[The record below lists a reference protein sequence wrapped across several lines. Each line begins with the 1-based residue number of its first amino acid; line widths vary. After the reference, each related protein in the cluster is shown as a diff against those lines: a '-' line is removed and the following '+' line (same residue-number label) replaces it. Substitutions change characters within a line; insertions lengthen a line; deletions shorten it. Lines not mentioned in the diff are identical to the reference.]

1 MQVAK
6 LMERK
11 LVIGL
16 ILFVLAAYL
25 VSGIRYAAYRPV
37 VSDNYLWAVYHVHS
51 TMSDG
56 LNSPAEIACQARKAR
71 VALVILTDHRSP
83 NRAASAFR
91 LTVNGVAVIGGSE
104 VKLPDGRL
112 TFFGATENPRL
123 SLASSAPQAMDQ
135 ARLSGAFPII
145 SYSEDSL
152 YGWRYWESDLN
163 PDGIEISNLFSSVR
177 ALTVFRGFL
186 LALYYPFSPYYFLK
200 SVSFPAQS
208 LSRWDDFLARRKTWG
223 LIAADAHGGFHIG
236 KWLAVP
242 VPSYAAAFSLAGLG
256 IARKYSSEPEV
267 AIRNGDFFNCIR
279 GAGEPLLFDFFASAG
294 TLNFSS
300 GSAAP
305 DGASLHAAVRTANQP
320 VRLVLIRDGTIAQQV
335 QADRL
340 DVLKT
345 EAGVYRLEVY
355 LVHHPLLPAN
365 VPWIVSN
372 PIFIGEVPYF
382 PRPLPPSSNAMNTP
396 RPRNDSSAR
405 VDVTAIR

>member
-83 NRAASAFR
+83 NRATSAFR

-200 SVSFPAQS
+200 SISFPAQS

-305 DGASLHAAVRTANQP
+305 DGASLHVVVRTANQP
-320 VRLVLIRDGTIAQQV
+320 VRLVLLRDGAIVRQV

-340 DVLKT
+340 DVLGT
-345 EAGVYRLEVY
+345 EGGVYRVEVY
-355 LVHHPLLPAN
+355 LVHHPLLPAT

-372 PIFIGEVPYF
+372 PIFIGNGADF
-382 PRPLPPSSNAMNTP
+382 PLPSPPSSNSMKAP
-396 RPRNDSSAR
+396 RARNDSSAR
-405 VDVTAIR
+405 VDAIAIR